1 LNAFVFTF
9 FQKKKGPGIAKK
21 VRSSTERMKLMF
33 AFSRRAARK
42 TVGIAEG
49 EEGAALVAKN
59 LKTGA
64 I

>member
-1 LNAFVFTF
+1 
-9 FQKKKGPGIAKK
+9 
-21 VRSSTERMKLMF
+21 MF